1 MWGTAFMHAWATRNL
16 RRGDLTAL
24 ATLARAGT
32 SPDHDQWQRLEFR
45 GFVRAK
51 TNGRASVTAWGR
63 LALLA
68 RNFSRG

>member
-1 MWGTAFMHAWATRNL
+1 
-16 RRGDLTAL
+16 L
-24 ATLARAGT
+24 AALARAGT